1 MLENV
6 TSYDDALTTLYRA
19 PLDEFVAERKRL
31 ALELTRAGD
40 KSSAALLAKNPRPSV
55 SAWVVNQLWH
65 EAREEF
71 DELLASGARVRSG
84 QLGEAAAHRE
94 ATNQLATRAVKLLE
108 AAGHS
113 TAEATLRKV
122 RANLA
127 ALAANGSFE
136 PDQPGALRSDRD
148 PPGFEAMHLGDAPA
162 KTVSRGKGE
171 SKEDIERTRAETQAA
186 ERRAAAKARA
196 RAERERL
203 TEALQTARAKFE
215 RLERQRDEQQ
225 KTLAETEARLEQ
237 ARTALEEAE
246 GRLAAVSED

>member
-1 MLENV
+1 MLKSV
-6 TSYDDALTTLYRA
+6 TSYDDALAALYRA

-40 KSSAALLAKNPRPSV
+40 KSSAALLSKNPRPSV

-71 DELLASGARVRSG
+71 DELFASGARVRSG
-84 QLGEAAAHRE
+84 QLGEAATHRE
-94 ATNQLATRAVKLLE
+94 ATNQLVSRAAKLLQ
-108 AAGHS
+108 ATGHS
-113 TAEATLRKV
+113 STEATLRKV
-122 RANLA
+122 RATLS
-127 ALAANGSFE
+127 ALAASGSFA
-136 PDQPGALRSDRD
+136 PDAPGALRSDRD
-148 PPGFEAMHLGDAPA
+148 PPGFEVMHLGDAPA
-162 KTVSRGKGE
+162 RTVSRAKGE

-203 TEALQTARAKFE
+203 TEALQTARAKLE

-225 KTLAETEARLEQ
+225 KTLAETEVRLEQ
-237 ARTALEEAE
+237 ARTALDEVE